1 MLEHYPS
8 RTAGYTDFNRKMA
21 NQRHLRIGNRCNA
34 LRGMFFVRSRICSW
48 AWGISTPPRR
58 RRGSERAGQTRRKRV
73 LCAVCQFIDLS
84 DDVPVQITH
93 LTFKLHDIASS
104 NVVIGLLFW
113 ERMGGDDRQSCRNES
128 IAANVYLFC
137 QMMMGA

>member
-1 MLEHYPS
+1 MSTTLAALQVTQILTGKWRISGICGLGTAAMLC
-8 RTAGYTDFNRKMA
+8 AGCSLCGA
-21 NQRHLRIGNRCNA
+21 ENA
-34 LRGMFFVRSRICSW
+34 HE
-48 AWGISTPPRR
+48 GISTQTRR
-58 RRGSERAGQTRRKRV
+58 RIGERRGGQTRRKRV